1 MEMSFIPAI
10 DLMMK
15 SSIMAT
21 LLGASLTL
29 ASVDALASSAQHGT
43 IRCGGNHFVRLGG
56 TELHFVNYVFR
67 NRSMQTP
74 ISVDRIVFFDATG
87 QMIYDT
93 QISGFPQFSNGVLG
107 PHSQVLAPNQTGQ
120 LDVTSFLPYLTETQ
134 RPMQAQI
141 HWSSPKKAL
150 PLSVDLIR
158 LVQQLDPATRA
169 RGAEKTRDSQDCD
182 EVGDGE

>member
-1 MEMSFIPAI
+1 MEMSFMPAI

-21 LLGASLTL
+21 LLGASLAL
-29 ASVDALASSAQHGT
+29 ASGDALASSAQHGT

-74 ISVDRIVFFDATG
+74 INVDRIVFFDATG

-182 EVGDGE
+182 EVGDAE